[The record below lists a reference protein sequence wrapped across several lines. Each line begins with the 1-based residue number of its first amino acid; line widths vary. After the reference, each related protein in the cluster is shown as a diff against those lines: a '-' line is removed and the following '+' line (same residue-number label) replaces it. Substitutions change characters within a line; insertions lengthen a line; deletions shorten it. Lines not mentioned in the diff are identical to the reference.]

1 MKRLSFIVFIFIPL
15 ILIGCLGESETKFL
29 KSERESIEQKAISVS
44 KATYSG
50 DVDYLKKISEDKNHE
65 YFKELVELNKGRTVF
80 HITVNSYNVKNDGV
94 VVVNIAIDDDFGR
107 VYHEIEFE
115 KISDDW
121 IVSEFGVDI

>member
-1 MKRLSFIVFIFIPL
+1 M
-15 ILIGCLGESETKFL
+15 GFL
-29 KSERESIEQKAISVS
+29 FCIN
-44 KATYSG
+44 
-50 DVDYLKKISEDKNHE
+50 VDYLKKISEDKNHE